1 MKADQGS
8 GMRIVRQ
15 WMVALLMFGFG
26 MGAVAV
32 PITVFNPG
40 YWLETIGPNSLGAV
54 EGPRTIFF
62 ADTNP
67 GGAAGTTASANFA
80 GTPTTGPF
88 QSGQTGWI
96 RTESGP
102 LASLNL
108 NPLTVDW
115 LNGANTQTF
124 TGRSLVGLE
133 LLPLAL
139 DLQASGDPLG
149 PLISWVLPTGND
161 VQIDRIQLVFYRT
174 DTNTEVGTR
183 VNLPGTATSY
193 DIVGPLPLGFPL
205 VVNVRLIDTF
215 DNTQG
220 GSDSNIL
227 RESRAYLDYTVVPEP
242 ATLALFGIALAG
254 LGFSRRKH

>member
-1 MKADQGS
+1 MNADQGS

-26 MGAVAV
+26 MGAAAV
-32 PITVFNPG
+32 PITVLNPG
-40 YWLETIGPNSLGAV
+40 YWLETIGPNSLGST

-62 ADTNP
+62 AETVP

-80 GTPTTGPF
+80 GTPTAGLS
-88 QSGQTGWI
+88 QSGATGWI
-96 RTESGP
+96 RTQSGP

-115 LNGANTQTF
+115 ANGGDTATF
-124 TGRSLVGLE
+124 TGRSLVGLQ

-139 DLQASGDPLG
+139 DLEASGDPLG
-149 PLISWVLPTGND
+149 PLISWVLPTGAD
-161 VQIDRIQLVFYRT
+161 VDIDRIQLVFYRT
-174 DTNTEVGTR
+174 DTNLEVGTR

-205 VVNVRLIDTF
+205 VVNVRLIDQF
-215 DNTQG
+215 DDTG
-220 GSDSNIL
+220 GANDTNIL

-242 ATLALFGIALAG
+242 ATLALLGLGLAG
-254 LGFSRRKH
+254 LSFARRKH